1 MSKSQRLTTT
11 FLNNLKPNPRTAKS
25 ADYEVNLSAMKDS
38 GLPTGV
44 RCLVGKSGGKRFLLR
59 YISPQVPGKKSA
71 IGLGRHPET
80 DLVTLRKIAKEYRQK
95 ILEGIDPKLERDN
108 QTSEK
113 MMTLERFFDE
123 VYLPLAKQKR
133 SWKDDVAR
141 FRLAKSIHHI
151 SIHDLTAADIIKV
164 QMEMQNAVTIK
175 GKPYAPASI
184 NRVLALLK
192 TINRQAYKLM
202 DAPLIADKVSLLKED
217 NVRTGYLSES
227 QLKEFIGHALN
238 HEDKSIGAYLALL
251 FLTGARDKELR
262 LRLKSDVNWE
272 EKSLTIPHTK
282 NGSSHV
288 IYLSDYMLE
297 ILRSVPHV
305 ANNPYLFPGRKK
317 GKPVGQPR
325 HAFKAIKAKM
335 GLPDIPGDKANL
347 TLHSARHTVGSL
359 LASQGVSLHDIAKQL
374 NHADLSSTRR
384 YSKLTVGRRREIGS
398 RLSDMVTAKPELH
411 WNSRDNVNELQR
423 DINEIR

>member
-108 QTSEK
+108 QATEK
-113 MMTLERFFDE
+113 TMTLERFFDE

-272 EKSLTIPHTK
+272 EKTLTIPHTK

-288 IYLSDYMLE
+288 LFLSDYMLE

-398 RLSDMVTAKPELH
+398 RLSDMVTTKPE
-411 WNSRDNVNELQR
+411 
-423 DINEIR
+423 IRWE

>member
-1 MSKSQRLTTT
+1 MSKSQRLTST

-95 ILEGIDPKLERDN
+95 ILEGVDPKLERDN
-108 QTSEK
+108 QTTEK
-113 MMTLERFFDE
+113 TMTLERFFDE

-238 HEDKSIGAYLALL
+238 HEDKSISAYLIIL
-251 FLTGARDKELR
+251 FLTGLRDKELR

-272 EKSLTIPHTK
+272 EKTLTIPHTK

-288 IYLSDYMLE
+288 IYLSDYMLD

-398 RLSDMVTAKPELH
+398 RLSDMVTAKPE
-411 WNSRDNVNELQR
+411 
-423 DINEIR
+423 IRWE

>member
-1 MSKSQRLTTT
+1 
-11 FLNNLKPNPRTAKS
+11 
-25 ADYEVNLSAMKDS
+25 
-38 GLPTGV
+38 
-44 RCLVGKSGGKRFLLR
+44 
-59 YISPQVPGKKSA
+59 
-71 IGLGRHPET
+71 
-80 DLVTLRKIAKEYRQK
+80 
-95 ILEGIDPKLERDN
+95 
-108 QTSEK
+108 
-113 MMTLERFFDE
+113 MTLARFFDE

-133 SWKDDVAR
+133 SWKDDAAR

-151 SIHDLTAADIIKV
+151 SIHDLTATDIIKV

-175 GKPYAPASI
+175 GTPYAPASI

-202 DAPLIADKVSLLKED
+202 DTPLVADKVSLLKED
-217 NVRTGYLSES
+217 NVRTGYLSEA

-238 HEDKSIGAYLALL
+238 HEDKSIGAYLVLL

-398 RLSDMVTAKPELH
+398 RLSDMVTAKPE
-411 WNSRDNVNELQR
+411 
-423 DINEIR
+423 IRWE

>member
-11 FLNNLKPNPRTAKS
+11 FLNNLKPNAKTAKS
-25 ADYEVNLSAMKDS
+25 TDYEVNLSAMKDS

-59 YISPQVPGKKSA
+59 YISPQIPGRKSA
-71 IGLGRHPET
+71 ISLGRHPET

-108 QTSEK
+108 QTAEK
-113 MMTLERFFDE
+113 TMTLERFFDE

-133 SWKDDVAR
+133 SWKDDAAR

-175 GKPYAPASI
+175 GTPYAPASI

-217 NVRTGYLSES
+217 NVRTGYLSEA

-238 HEDKSIGAYLALL
+238 HEDKSIGAYLVLL

-305 ANNPYLFPGRKK
+305 GNNPYLFPGRKK

-384 YSKLTVGRRREIGS
+384 YSKLTVGRRRDIGS
-398 RLSDMVTAKPELH
+398 RLSDMVTAKPE
-411 WNSRDNVNELQR
+411 
-423 DINEIR
+423 IRWE

>member
-108 QTSEK
+108 QATEK
-113 MMTLERFFDE
+113 EMTLERFFDE

-272 EKSLTIPHTK
+272 EKTLTIPHTK
-282 NGSSHV
+282 NGTSHV
-288 IYLSDYMLE
+288 LFLSDYMLD

-347 TLHSARHTVGSL
+347 TLHSARYTVGSL

-398 RLSDMVTAKPELH
+398 RLICLTSTKPL
-411 WNSRDNVNELQR
+411 NS
-423 DINEIR
+423 

>member
-1 MSKSQRLTTT
+1 MSKSQRLTAT

-25 ADYEVNLSAMKDS
+25 TDYEINLSAMKDS

-59 YISPQVPGKKSA
+59 YISPQIPGKKSA

-80 DLVTLRKIAKEYRQK
+80 DLVTLRKIAKKYRQK

-108 QTSEK
+108 QTAEK
-113 MMTLERFFDE
+113 TMTLERFFDE

-175 GKPYAPASI
+175 SKPYAPASI

-217 NVRTGYLSES
+217 NVRTGYLSEA

-238 HEDKSIGAYLALL
+238 HEDKSIGAYLVLL

-272 EKSLTIPHTK
+272 EKTLTIPHTK

-288 IYLSDYMLE
+288 LFLSDYMLD

-398 RLSDMVTAKPELH
+398 RLSDMVAAKPE
-411 WNSRDNVNELQR
+411 
-423 DINEIR
+423 IRWE

>member
-272 EKSLTIPHTK
+272 EKTLTIPHTK

-288 IYLSDYMLE
+288 LFLSDYMLE

-398 RLSDMVTAKPELH
+398 RLSDMVTAKPE
-411 WNSRDNVNELQR
+411 
-423 DINEIR
+423 IRWE

>member
-1 MSKSQRLTTT
+1 MSKLQRLTTT
-11 FLNNLKPNPRTAKS
+11 FLNNLKPNPSTAKS
-25 ADYEVNLSAMKDS
+25 TDYEVNLSAMKDS

-59 YISPQVPGKKSA
+59 YTSPVTSKKAS
-71 IGLGRHPET
+71 IGLGKHPET
-80 DLVTLRKIAKEYRQK
+80 DLATLRKTAKEYRQQ
-95 ILEGIDPKLERDN
+95 IIEGIDPKLERDN
-108 QTSEK
+108 QTTEK
-113 MMTLERFFDE
+113 TMTLARFFDE

-133 SWKDDVAR
+133 SWKDDAAR

-164 QMEMQNAVTIK
+164 QMEMQNTVTIK
-175 GKPYAPASI
+175 GTPYAPASI

-238 HEDKSIGAYLALL
+238 HEDKSIGAYLVLL

-288 IYLSDYMLE
+288 IYLSDYMLD

-335 GLPDIPGDKANL
+335 GLPDLPGDKANL

-398 RLSDMVTAKPELH
+398 RLSDMVTAKPE
-411 WNSRDNVNELQR
+411 
-423 DINEIR
+423 IRWE

>member
-11 FLNNLKPNPRTAKS
+11 FLNNLKPNPKTAKF

-59 YISPQVPGKKSA
+59 YTSPVTGKKAS
-71 IGLGRHPET
+71 IGLGKHPET
-80 DLVTLRKIAKEYRQK
+80 DLATLRKTAKEYRQQ
-95 ILEGIDPKLERDN
+95 IIEGVDPKLERDN
-108 QTSEK
+108 QTTEK
-113 MMTLERFFDE
+113 TMTLERFFDE

-202 DAPLIADKVSLLKED
+202 DTPLIADKVSLLKED

-272 EKSLTIPHTK
+272 EKTLTIPHTK

-288 IYLSDYMLE
+288 IYLSDYMLD

-398 RLSDMVTAKPELH
+398 RLSDMVTAKPE
-411 WNSRDNVNELQR
+411 
-423 DINEIR
+423 IRWE

>member
-11 FLNNLKPNPRTAKS
+11 FLNNLKPNAKTAKS
-25 ADYEVNLSAMKDS
+25 TDYEVNLSAMKDS
-38 GLPTGV
+38 GLPIGV

-59 YISPQVPGKKSA
+59 YISPQIPGRKSA
-71 IGLGRHPET
+71 ISLGRHPET

-108 QTSEK
+108 QTAEK
-113 MMTLERFFDE
+113 TMTLERFFDE

-133 SWKDDVAR
+133 SWKDDAAR

-164 QMEMQNAVTIK
+164 QMEMQNTVTIK
-175 GKPYAPASI
+175 GTPYAPASI

-202 DAPLIADKVSLLKED
+202 DTPLIADKVSLLKED
-217 NVRTGYLSES
+217 NVRTGYLSEA

-272 EKSLTIPHTK
+272 DKSLTIPHTK

-398 RLSDMVTAKPELH
+398 RLSDMVTAKPELR
-411 WNSRDNVNELQR
+411 WE
-423 DINEIR
+423 

>member
-25 ADYEVNLSAMKDS
+25 TDYEINLSAMKDS

-59 YISPQVPGKKSA
+59 YISPQIPGKKSA

-80 DLVTLRKIAKEYRQK
+80 DLVTLRKIAKKYRQK

-108 QTSEK
+108 QTAEK
-113 MMTLERFFDE
+113 TMTLERFFDE

-262 LRLKSDVNWE
+262 LRLKSDVNWQ
-272 EKSLTIPHTK
+272 EKTLIIPHTK

-288 IYLSDYMLE
+288 IYLSDYMLD

-398 RLSDMVTAKPELH
+398 RLSDMVTAKPE
-411 WNSRDNVNELQR
+411 
-423 DINEIR
+423 IRWE

>member
-1 MSKSQRLTTT
+1 MNKKFKFTTSS
-11 FLNNLKPNPRTAKS
+11 LNNLSRHSYSSKS
-25 ADYEVNLSAMKDS
+25 TELEFSDTEVI
-38 GLPTGV
+38 GL
-44 RCLVGKSGGKRFLLR
+44 RCLVGRTGNKRFLLR
-59 YISPQVPGKKSA
+59 YTSPVTRKKAS
-71 IGLGRHPET
+71 IGLGRWPDIDLPE
-80 DLVTLRKIAKEYRQK
+80 VRKKARSYKQQI
-95 ILEGIDPKLERDN
+95 IEGVDPKLERDN
-108 QTSEK
+108 QTTEK
-113 MMTLERFFDE
+113 TMTLERFFDE

-202 DAPLIADKVSLLKED
+202 NAPLIADKVSLLKED

-272 EKSLTIPHTK
+272 EKTLTIPHTK

-288 IYLSDYMLE
+288 LFLSDYMLD
-297 ILRSVPHV
+297 ILRSVPYV

-398 RLSDMVTAKPELH
+398 RLSDMVTAKPE
-411 WNSRDNVNELQR
+411 
-423 DINEIR
+423 IRWE

>member
-1 MSKSQRLTTT
+1 MNSKNRLTVS
-11 FLNNLKPNPRTAKS
+11 FLNNLKPNPKTAKF

-59 YISPQVPGKKSA
+59 YTSPVTGKKAS
-71 IGLGRHPET
+71 ISLGKHPET
-80 DLVTLRKIAKEYRQK
+80 DILTLRKIAKEYRQQ
-95 ILEGIDPKLERDN
+95 IIEGVDPKIERDN
-108 QTSEK
+108 QTTEK
-113 MMTLERFFDE
+113 TMTLERFFDE

-272 EKSLTIPHTK
+272 EKTLTIPHTK

-288 IYLSDYMLE
+288 IYLSDYMLD

-398 RLSDMVTAKPELH
+398 RLSDMVTAKPE
-411 WNSRDNVNELQR
+411 
-423 DINEIR
+423 IRWE

>member
-1 MSKSQRLTTT
+1 MGKSQRLTTT

-108 QTSEK
+108 QATEK
-113 MMTLERFFDE
+113 TMTLERFFDE

-238 HEDKSIGAYLALL
+238 HEDKSIGAYLVLL

-272 EKSLTIPHTK
+272 EKALTIPHTK
-282 NGSSHV
+282 NGTSHV
-288 IYLSDYMLE
+288 LFLSDYMLD

-398 RLSDMVTAKPELH
+398 RLSDMVTAKPE
-411 WNSRDNVNELQR
+411 
-423 DINEIR
+423 IRWE

>member
-108 QTSEK
+108 QATEK
-113 MMTLERFFDE
+113 EMTLELFFDE

-272 EKSLTIPHTK
+272 EKTLTIPHTK
-282 NGSSHV
+282 NGTSHV
-288 IYLSDYMLE
+288 LFLSDYMLD

-359 LASQGVSLHDIAKQL
+359 FASQGVSLHDIAKQL

-398 RLSDMVTAKPELH
+398 RLICLTSTKPL
-411 WNSRDNVNELQR
+411 NS
-423 DINEIR
+423 

>member
-25 ADYEVNLSAMKDS
+25 TDYEVNLSAMKDS

-59 YISPQVPGKKSA
+59 YISPQIPGRKSA
-71 IGLGRHPET
+71 ISLGRHPET

-108 QTSEK
+108 QTAEK
-113 MMTLERFFDE
+113 TMTLERFFDE

-133 SWKDDVAR
+133 SWKDDAAR

-217 NVRTGYLSES
+217 NVRTGYFTEV

-238 HEDKSIGAYLALL
+238 HEDKSISAYLIIL
-251 FLTGARDKELR
+251 FLTGLRDKELR

-272 EKSLTIPHTK
+272 EKTLTIPHTK

-288 IYLSDYMLE
+288 IYLSDYMLD

-398 RLSDMVTAKPELH
+398 RLSDMVTAKPE
-411 WNSRDNVNELQR
+411 
-423 DINEIR
+423 IRWE

>member
-25 ADYEVNLSAMKDS
+25 TDYEVNLSAMKDS

-272 EKSLTIPHTK
+272 EKTLTIPHTK

-288 IYLSDYMLE
+288 IYLSDYMLD

-398 RLSDMVTAKPELH
+398 RLSDMVTAKPE
-411 WNSRDNVNELQR
+411 
-423 DINEIR
+423 IRWE

>member
-25 ADYEVNLSAMKDS
+25 ADYEVNLSAMRDS

-108 QTSEK
+108 QTTEK
-113 MMTLERFFDE
+113 TMTLERFFDE

-217 NVRTGYLSES
+217 NVRTGYLSEA

-238 HEDKSIGAYLALL
+238 HEDKSISAYLIIL
-251 FLTGARDKELR
+251 FLTGLRDKELR

-272 EKSLTIPHTK
+272 EKTLTIPHTK

-288 IYLSDYMLE
+288 IYLSDYMLD
-297 ILRSVPHV
+297 ILKSVPHV

-398 RLSDMVTAKPELH
+398 RLSDMVTAKPE
-411 WNSRDNVNELQR
+411 
-423 DINEIR
+423 IRWE

>member
-1 MSKSQRLTTT
+1 MNKKFKFTTSS
-11 FLNNLKPNPRTAKS
+11 LNNLSRHSYSSKS
-25 ADYEVNLSAMKDS
+25 TELEFSDTEVI
-38 GLPTGV
+38 GL
-44 RCLVGKSGGKRFLLR
+44 RCLVGRTGNKRFLLR
-59 YISPQVPGKKSA
+59 YTSPVTRKKAS
-71 IGLGRHPET
+71 IGLGRWLDIDLPE
-80 DLVTLRKIAKEYRQK
+80 VRKKARSYKQQI
-95 ILEGIDPKLERDN
+95 IEGVDPKLERDN
-108 QTSEK
+108 QTNVKE
-113 MMTLERFFDE
+113 MTLERFFDE

-217 NVRTGYLSES
+217 NVRTGYLSQS

-272 EKSLTIPHTK
+272 EKTLTIPHTK
-282 NGSSHV
+282 NGTSHV
-288 IYLSDYMLE
+288 LFLSDYMLD

-398 RLSDMVTAKPELH
+398 RLSDMVTAKPE
-411 WNSRDNVNELQR
+411 
-423 DINEIR
+423 IRWE

>member
-11 FLNNLKPNPRTAKS
+11 FLSNLKPNPASAKS
-25 ADYEVNLSAMKDS
+25 TDYEVNLSAMKDS

-59 YISPQVPGKKSA
+59 YTSPVTGKKAS
-71 IGLGRHPET
+71 IGLGKHPET
-80 DLVTLRKIAKEYRQK
+80 GLAILRKTAKEYRQQ
-95 ILEGIDPKLERDN
+95 IIEGVDPKLERDN
-108 QTSEK
+108 QTTEK
-113 MMTLERFFDE
+113 TMTLERFFDE

-262 LRLKSDVNWE
+262 LRLKTDVNWE
-272 EKSLTIPHTK
+272 EKTLTIPHTK

-288 IYLSDYMLE
+288 LFLSDYMLD

-335 GLPDIPGDKANL
+335 GLPDLPGDKANL

-398 RLSDMVTAKPELH
+398 RLSDMVTAKPE
-411 WNSRDNVNELQR
+411 
-423 DINEIR
+423 IRWE

>member
-1 MSKSQRLTTT
+1 MSKSQRLTTA
-11 FLNNLKPNPRTAKS
+11 FLNNLKPNPANAKS
-25 ADYEVNLSAMKDS
+25 TDYEVNLSTMKDS

-59 YISPQVPGKKSA
+59 YTSPVTGKKAS
-71 IGLGRHPET
+71 IGLGKHPET
-80 DLVTLRKIAKEYRQK
+80 GLATLRKTAKEYRQQ
-95 ILEGIDPKLERDN
+95 IIEGIDPKLERDN
-108 QTSEK
+108 QTTEK
-113 MMTLERFFDE
+113 TMTLARFFDE

-133 SWKDDVAR
+133 SWKDDAAR

-151 SIHDLTAADIIKV
+151 SIHDLTATDIIKV

-175 GKPYAPASI
+175 GTPYAPASI

-202 DAPLIADKVSLLKED
+202 DTPLIADKVSLLKED
-217 NVRTGYLSES
+217 NVRTGYLSEA

-238 HEDKSIGAYLALL
+238 HEDKSIGAYLVLL

-398 RLSDMVTAKPELH
+398 RLSDMVTAKPE
-411 WNSRDNVNELQR
+411 
-423 DINEIR
+423 IRWE

>member
-108 QTSEK
+108 QTTEK
-113 MMTLERFFDE
+113 TMTLERFFDE

-164 QMEMQNAVTIK
+164 QMDMQNAVTIK

-238 HEDKSIGAYLALL
+238 HEDKSIGAYLVLL

-272 EKSLTIPHTK
+272 EKTLTIPHTK

-288 IYLSDYMLE
+288 IYLSDYMLD

-398 RLSDMVTAKPELH
+398 RLSDMVTTKPE
-411 WNSRDNVNELQR
+411 
-423 DINEIR
+423 IRWE

>member
-25 ADYEVNLSAMKDS
+25 TDYEVNLSAMKDS

-59 YISPQVPGKKSA
+59 YISPQIPGRKSA
-71 IGLGRHPET
+71 ISLGRHPET

-108 QTSEK
+108 QTTEK
-113 MMTLERFFDE
+113 TMTLERFFDE

-151 SIHDLTAADIIKV
+151 SIHELTAADIIKV

-217 NVRTGYLSES
+217 NVRTGYLSET

-272 EKSLTIPHTK
+272 EKTLTIPHTK

-288 IYLSDYMLE
+288 LFLSDYMLD

-305 ANNPYLFPGRKK
+305 TNNPYLFPGRKK

-398 RLSDMVTAKPELH
+398 RLSDMVTAKPE
-411 WNSRDNVNELQR
+411 
-423 DINEIR
+423 IRWE

>member
-38 GLPTGV
+38 GLPVGV

-59 YISPQVPGKKSA
+59 YISPQIPGRKSA
-71 IGLGRHPET
+71 ISLGRHPET

-95 ILEGIDPKLERDN
+95 ILEGVDPKLERDN
-108 QTSEK
+108 QTTVKE
-113 MMTLERFFDE
+113 MTLERFFDE

-141 FRLAKSIHHI
+141 FRLAKSIYHI

-272 EKSLTIPHTK
+272 EKTLTIPHTK

-288 IYLSDYMLE
+288 LFLSDYMLD

-398 RLSDMVTAKPELH
+398 RLSDMVTAKPE
-411 WNSRDNVNELQR
+411 
-423 DINEIR
+423 IRWE

>member
-11 FLNNLKPNPRTAKS
+11 FLNNLKPNAKTAKS
-25 ADYEVNLSAMKDS
+25 TDYEVNLSAMKDS
-38 GLPTGV
+38 GLPIGV

-59 YISPQVPGKKSA
+59 YISPQIPGRKSA
-71 IGLGRHPET
+71 ISLGRHPET

-108 QTSEK
+108 QATQK
-113 MMTLERFFDE
+113 TMTLARFFDE

-133 SWKDDVAR
+133 SWKDDAAR

-272 EKSLTIPHTK
+272 EKTLIIPHTK

-288 IYLSDYMLE
+288 LFLSDYMLD

-305 ANNPYLFPGRKK
+305 TNNPYLFPGRKK

-398 RLSDMVTAKPELH
+398 RLSDMVTAKPE
-411 WNSRDNVNELQR
+411 
-423 DINEIR
+423 IRWE

>member
-1 MSKSQRLTTT
+1 MSKSQRLTAT

-25 ADYEVNLSAMKDS
+25 TDYEVNLSAMKDS
-38 GLPTGV
+38 GLPIGV

-59 YISPQVPGKKSA
+59 YISPQIPGKKSA

-113 MMTLERFFDE
+113 MITLERFFDE

-272 EKSLTIPHTK
+272 EKTLTIPHTK
-282 NGSSHV
+282 NGSSH
-288 IYLSDYMLE
+288 ILFLSDYMLE

-398 RLSDMVTAKPELH
+398 RLSDMVTAKPE
-411 WNSRDNVNELQR
+411 
-423 DINEIR
+423 IRWE

>member
-95 ILEGIDPKLERDN
+95 ILEGVDPKLERDN
-108 QTSEK
+108 QTTVKE
-113 MMTLERFFDE
+113 MTLERFFDE

-227 QLKEFIGHALN
+227 QLKEFIGHALK
-238 HEDKSIGAYLALL
+238 HEDKSIGAYLVLL

-272 EKSLTIPHTK
+272 EKTLTIPHTK

-288 IYLSDYMLE
+288 IYLSDYMLD

-398 RLSDMVTAKPELH
+398 RLSDMVTAKPE
-411 WNSRDNVNELQR
+411 
-423 DINEIR
+423 IRWE